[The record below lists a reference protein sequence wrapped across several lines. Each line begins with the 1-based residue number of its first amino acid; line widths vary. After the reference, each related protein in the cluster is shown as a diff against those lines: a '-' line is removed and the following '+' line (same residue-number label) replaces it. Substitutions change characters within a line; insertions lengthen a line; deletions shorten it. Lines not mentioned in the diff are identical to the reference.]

1 MQYLGAVSKTTEWYR
16 FVSRQTIQHQSNL
29 SQCLNY
35 WCQRS
40 WHWPVLWRPTTPSRT
55 NTHTHTQNVL
65 FISGD
70 WNAKVGSQEIP
81 GITGKFCLGVQNEA
95 GQRPTVLSRD
105 HDDHTKH
112 NFPTTQEMTL
122 RMHLTRYLVNMKIRS
137 IIFFV
142 VKDGETPHNE

>member
-1 MQYLGAVSKTTEWYR
+1 MQYLGAVSKTTEWYW

-40 WHWPVLWRPTTPSRT
+40 WRWQVLWRPTAPSRA

-65 FISGD
+65 FITGD
-70 WNAKVGSQEIP
+70 WNAKVESQEIP
-81 GITGKFCLGVQNEA
+81 GITGKFGLGVQNEA

-112 NFPTTQEMTL
+112 NFPTTQEMTVH
-122 RMHLTRYLVNMKIRS
+122 MHLTRYLVNMKIRLT
-137 IIFFV
+137 IFFV
-142 VKDGETPHNE
+142 VKDGETPHDE